1 MRKHLI
7 TFLALSAS
15 HILFA
20 EQLSKIQIV
29 GNKRIEAQTIK
40 SYLPVKEGES
50 FSESTADLAV
60 RELYNTGYFVDV
72 KVVKKGSVLSIE
84 VLENPIVNQ
93 IVYEGNDK
101 LKDEQIEQ
109 EVGIRPRKILSK
121 TDIQNAQQRI
131 LEMYRRLG
139 RFNAKVDPKLIK
151 LNNNRVNLVF
161 EIQEGDVTNIEKIT
175 FIGNKT
181 FSSTTLEEQMHSKRY
196 KWWRFFASDDV
207 FDADRFMADQQA
219 LRQYYMNNGHPDFRI
234 ASAVSEL
241 SADKR
246 EFYLTITLDEGDY
259 YTFGTQKVV
268 SQIKDVPTDVLMKE
282 VTFSD
287 GDMYS
292 AKQIEKTVEAITDAL
307 GDKGYAFVSVEPVVD
322 KDPQTKKA
330 NITFEIKE
338 GPRVYIQKINI
349 KGNDRTHD
357 AVIRRELTIHE
368 GDVYNASKIKHS
380 ESKIKDLDFFK
391 AVSLDEEETNT
402 PDKTNINISV
412 EEQSTGSVKLNGGYS
427 TLDGPLIGFGFN
439 ERNFMGKG
447 QDLHADI
454 SLAKRN
460 QEIDIGIV
468 EPYLFNRK
476 LRGSVDVFASRSG
489 YSDSYKVKQ
498 IGFSYGLQYELTPNL
513 IQGFTHSVHV
523 DKMTDFEKEAQ
534 NQDPNA
540 LPRVSELLKNERRN
554 VTISSLAHVLKYD
567 KRDSVVETT
576 RGYVLKMTNTYGGI
590 GGNVQYIRNDFM
602 GTAFY
607 TPLESVLTF
616 AQMDFGF
623 VMKGGSRPL
632 RLLDC
637 VYLGGDSFKGFEY
650 QGMGPRDLGCRN
662 QDPVGGKKYW
672 KLTLEAQFPIGLPAD
687 FGVKAA
693 VFGQTGQLWDTIAK
707 NKAGTKINIVEDK
720 KVRASV
726 GFGIIWKG
734 PFGPLRIDY
743 AIPIRKQKYDKVQRI
758 NLSYALPL

>member
-1 MRKHLI
+1 M
-7 TFLALSAS
+7 ALSAS

-20 EQLSKIQIV
+20 DQLASIQIV
-29 GNKRIEAQTIK
+29 GNKRIETQTIK
-40 SYLPVKEGES
+40 SYLPVREGES
-50 FSESTADLAV
+50 FSEATADAAV

-72 KVVKKGSVLSIE
+72 KVLKKGSTLFIE

-101 LKDEQIEQ
+101 LKDEQIEK
-109 EVGIRPRKILSK
+109 EVSIRPRKILSK
-121 TDIQNAQQRI
+121 TDIQNTQQRI

-161 EIQEGDVTNIEKIT
+161 EIHEGEVTNIEKIS
-175 FIGNKT
+175 FIGNKK
-181 FSSTTLEEQMHSKRY
+181 FSSTDLEEQMHSKRY

-207 FDADRFMADQQA
+207 YDPDRFMADQQS

-234 ASAVSEL
+234 VSAVSEL
-241 SADKR
+241 SSDKK

-259 YTFGTQKVV
+259 YTFGKQKVV

-282 VTFSD
+282 ITFSD

-307 GDKGYAFVSVEPVVD
+307 GDKGYAFVSVEPVID

-357 AVIRRELTIHE
+357 SVIRREMTIHE
-368 GDVYNASKIKHS
+368 GDVYNASKIRNS

-391 AVSLDEEETNT
+391 AVSMDEEETNT
-402 PDKTNINISV
+402 PDKTNLTITV

-447 QDLHADI
+447 QDIHADI

-460 QEIDIGIV
+460 QEVDVGIV

-489 YSDSYKVKQ
+489 YSESYKVKQ
-498 IGFSYGLQYELTPNL
+498 VGFSYGLQYELTPSL
-513 IQGFTHSVHV
+513 VQGFTHSVHV
-523 DKMTDFEKEAQ
+523 DKITDFENEAQ
-534 NQDPNA
+534 NPA
-540 LPRVSELLKNERRN
+540 PGVLPRVSELLKDQRRN
-554 VTISSLAHVLKYD
+554 VTISSLSHVLKFD
-567 KRDSVVETT
+567 KRDSVIDTT
-576 RGYVLKMTNTYGGI
+576 RGYVLKMTNTYAGI

-602 GTAFY
+602 GTVFY
-607 TPLESVLTF
+607 SPFESVLSF

-623 VMKGGSRPL
+623 VLKGGSRPL

-637 VYLGGDSFKGFEY
+637 IYLGGDSFKGFEY
-650 QGMGPRDLGCRN
+650 QGMGPRDLGCKN
-662 QDPVGGKKYW
+662 EDAMGGKKYC
-672 KLTLEAQFPIGLPAD
+672 KITLESQFPIGLPAD

-693 VFGQTGQLWDTIAK
+693 VFVQAGKLWDSVAK
-707 NKAGTKINIVEDK
+707 NNTLKPAIKIVDDRSL
-720 KVRASV
+720 RASV

-743 AIPIRKQKYDKVQRI
+743 AIPVRKQKYDKVQRI